1 MKSKNNQATI
11 TINGETFEI
20 SAGRLFSLVA
30 EGAREYAEKAR
41 KEHEFER
48 KYQLSNDAFYRGYND
63 TALDGSRLVKFIQKN
78 MRE

>member
-20 SAGRLFSLVA
+20 SAGRLFSLVG

-41 KEHEFER
+41 EEYAR
-48 KYQLSNDAFYRGYND
+48 KQQVSDVFYRCYKD
-63 TALDGSRLVKFIQKN
+63 TALDGSRLVEFIQKN